1 MGLELEYAC
10 DCSSCDCLTDA
21 LSELAPSPPLLPP
34 PSPPWPRTSEE
45 EPPCEDKKSSK
56 KCKKVLKKGKCDSN
70 TKCDLTCGH
79 CTVTPPPPPP
89 LCSNEKSK
97 KFCTK
102 QAKKSNCGQKKAI
115 KKCAL

>member
-1 MGLELEYAC
+1 MGSVHTYLRRESKMGGGIIGGVVLLEPN
-10 DCSSCDCLTDA
+10 
-21 LSELAPSPPLLPP
+21 LSDYDEL
-34 PSPPWPRTSEE
+34 
-45 EPPCEDKKSSK
+45 
-56 KCKKVLKKGKCDSN
+56 KKVLKKGKCDSN

-79 CTVTPPPPPP
+79 CTVTPPPPPPP

-115 KKCAL
+115 KKCALTCGAC